1 MNLLSLIIATPA
13 CGALVI
19 GCLSSATL
27 AKKISIAVMGIELL
41 LCCLSI
47 FFFDRNAT
55 SFQFQEKYTWIAP
68 LHIDYSVGV
77 DGLSLLFLFMT
88 ALLTGLALLTS
99 WHNHSIKPLEISL
112 VLLAES
118 TVMGSLTALDM
129 MLFFSFWQLTA
140 PPIYFLI
147 SLSGIGPQR
156 RNAANKYFIYML
168 FSSIPLFIAIMLLA
182 VHHTTLL
189 LGNTL
194 DTLSF
199 DFQIL
204 IDTPLSD
211 SLQNSIFLL
220 FLLGFAFKIPLVPCH
235 TWLPTVT
242 MEAPAHITALI
253 LGLPTGIYGLM
264 RFAMPLAPSAA
275 VQYNWVLGILGAIT
289 LIYAALIALQQ
300 SNLRRLLAYTY
311 ISQAGLIIIGIASL
325 TIQGL
330 QGAQFHLINLTLISG
345 SLMLLSGILQQHL
358 GSTERLHLGGL
369 AKTMPYFTGIVV
381 VFILASIGIPGTS
394 GFPAE
399 LLLILGAL
407 IAHPSLGITALVG
420 CVINTS
426 NMLLFFRN
434 AFLGKVN
441 KSPLTHHFDLH
452 KQQLR
457 WLFVPALLL
466 ILIGVFPNSILKLNK
481 ITTQNWL
488 SRLLELPNWNEHNA
502 SLSQW

>member
-194 DTLSF
+194 TRIEII
-199 DFQIL
+199 IL
-204 IDTPLSD
+204 I
-211 SLQNSIFLL
+211 
-220 FLLGFAFKIPLVPCH
+220 
-235 TWLPTVT
+235 
-242 MEAPAHITALI
+242 
-253 LGLPTGIYGLM
+253 
-264 RFAMPLAPSAA
+264 
-275 VQYNWVLGILGAIT
+275 
-289 LIYAALIALQQ
+289 
-300 SNLRRLLAYTY
+300 
-311 ISQAGLIIIGIASL
+311 
-325 TIQGL
+325 
-330 QGAQFHLINLTLISG
+330 
-345 SLMLLSGILQQHL
+345 
-358 GSTERLHLGGL
+358 
-369 AKTMPYFTGIVV
+369 
-381 VFILASIGIPGTS
+381 
-394 GFPAE
+394 
-399 LLLILGAL
+399 
-407 IAHPSLGITALVG
+407 
-420 CVINTS
+420 
-426 NMLLFFRN
+426 
-434 AFLGKVN
+434 
-441 KSPLTHHFDLH
+441 
-452 KQQLR
+452 
-457 WLFVPALLL
+457 
-466 ILIGVFPNSILKLNK
+466 
-481 ITTQNWL
+481 
-488 SRLLELPNWNEHNA
+488 
-502 SLSQW
+502 